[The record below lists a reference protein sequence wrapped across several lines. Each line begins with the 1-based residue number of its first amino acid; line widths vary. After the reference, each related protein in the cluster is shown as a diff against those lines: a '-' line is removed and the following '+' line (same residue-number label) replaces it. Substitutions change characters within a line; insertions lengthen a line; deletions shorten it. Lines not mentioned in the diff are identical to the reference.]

1 MSGPDLAVYSGDALN
16 PAKIADN
23 LHDTKL
29 AGWTTILLG
38 LFHVG
43 GQPGTVIYFND
54 LPVIVDG
61 SLTELFK
68 GWQQPLHEILEAR
81 IVRRIYASFGGGEPV
96 QDFSNIYKIY
106 QNNNNS
112 FAGTMLETH
121 LKVLRHAFPAIT
133 GIDMNVEDTYDDASF
148 VAFCRLVRGMG
159 FDISFC
165 GFGTE
170 HAQNFWFWINCL
182 QAIEQ
187 SSWGKDAV
195 KRLNLQYYAK
205 CEAPDFWAD
214 KIKTRLPGFNTE
226 QFINIGYWACF
237 YNPKTTSWAKSCP
250 SDVQK
255 TLAEFK
261 KHGNGSVGGAFIW
274 NLDYVLQTSLSPEG
288 CGGYAFMGDYTRAI
302 WNALST

>member
-61 SLTELFK
+61 SLIELFK

-81 IVRRIYASFGGGEPV
+81 IVRRIYASFGRGEPV

-121 LKVLRHAFPAIT
+121 LKICATPFRRLPASQTLTSIPMT
-133 GIDMNVEDTYDDASF
+133 LHSLHSADWFEGWALTSHFAASELNTHRIF
-148 VAFCRLVRGMG
+148 
-159 FDISFC
+159 
-165 GFGTE
+165 GFGST
-170 HAQNFWFWINCL
+170 ACR
-182 QAIEQ
+182 
-187 SSWGKDAV
+187 
-195 KRLNLQYYAK
+195 RLSKAAGAK
-205 CEAPDFWAD
+205 
-214 KIKTRLPGFNTE
+214 T
-226 QFINIGYWACF
+226 
-237 YNPKTTSWAKSCP
+237 P
-250 SDVQK
+250 S
-255 TLAEFK
+255 
-261 KHGNGSVGGAFIW
+261 
-274 NLDYVLQTSLSPEG
+274 
-288 CGGYAFMGDYTRAI
+288 
-302 WNALST
+302 NA